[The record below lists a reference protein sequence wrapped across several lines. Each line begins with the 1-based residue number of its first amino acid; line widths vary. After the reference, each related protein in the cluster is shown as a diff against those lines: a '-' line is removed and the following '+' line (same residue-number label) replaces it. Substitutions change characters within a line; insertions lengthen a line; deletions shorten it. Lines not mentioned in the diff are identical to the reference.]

1 MKLQHNQ
8 ARRFERIF
16 DALLSFTA
24 TKRGVLAALRSN
36 NRLTS
41 GQTSLDL
48 IAYIWDSPEG
58 LETIDQ
64 FIKLNP
70 LRFNRTDLREVE
82 SWKLGVHDH
91 FVVIDDGLHSIL
103 IGHDCA
109 FDVRG
114 INVEIADIFSGNLP
128 AFIDA
133 VVLPFDHTITIGGA
147 ILPTPMGAA
156 AALRMH
162 FLTEVK
168 RFSSERRIARN
179 ARDFVRIASIAL
191 ENKAKERK
199 ESLDEKQDD
208 HFVYDFTQATDL
220 ADTNEAIVSSE
231 TAEPAADSEVEVAPE
246 AEAPIEAAVEA
257 EAPAEA
263 PAIEAPEP
271 EAEAPVVEA
280 PELEPEAQETAEEAP
295 EPEAEAIV
303 DEAPVDRAAIIEDIQ
318 TQVRKGRPTQ
328 GLKGYTSAFKKNELL
343 EIARTIGDVEVSNS
357 LKKGDLVNIVIE
369 NADITTDNV
378 LDAAREA
385 GGDALSD
392 LKRVVEA
399 QGRLKIAFDE
409 VEDSSSVPAP
419 LFPITQLYQVD
430 DTFVVVMP
438 NEIRDALADL
448 NWDEVLAWT
457 RT

>member
-24 TKRGVLAALRSN
+24 KKRGVLEALRSN
-36 NRLTS
+36 NRMTS
-41 GQTSLDL
+41 GQISLDL

-58 LETIDQ
+58 LDTIDE
-64 FIKLNP
+64 FIKANP
-70 LRFNRTDLREVE
+70 LNFNRTDLREIE

-91 FVVIDDGLHSIL
+91 FVVIDAGPHCIF

-128 AFIDA
+128 GFVDA
-133 VVLPFDHTITIGGA
+133 VVLPFDRTVTVGGA

-156 AALRMH
+156 AALRIH

-168 RFSSERRIARN
+168 RFTTERRIARN
-179 ARDFVRIASIAL
+179 ARDFARIAPIAL
-191 ENKAKERK
+191 ANKAKERA
-199 ESLDEKQDD
+199 ESHNEEEDD
-208 HFVYDFTQATDL
+208 QFVYDFTQATDL
-220 ADTNEAIVSSE
+220 EDANAAVVSDG
-231 TAEPAADSEVEVAPE
+231 AKEPVADSETQAATE
-246 AEAPIEAAVEA
+246 AEAPIET
-257 EAPAEA
+257 
-263 PAIEAPEP
+263 APET
-271 EAEAPVVEA
+271 EIVEA
-280 PELEPEAQETAEEAP
+280 PERDAQEAAEEAP
-295 EPEAEAIV
+295 EAQPETTTEETPVA
-303 DEAPVDRAAIIEDIQ
+303 DLAPVDRAALIEDIQ
-318 TQVRKGRPTQ
+318 AKVRKGRPTQ

-343 EIARTIGDVEVSNS
+343 EIARTIGGIEVSNS

-369 NADITTDNV
+369 NADITCDTV
-378 LDAAREA
+378 LDTAREA

-399 QGRLKIAFDE
+399 QGRLKIGFDE
-409 VEDSSSVPAP
+409 VDGPTSVPAP
-419 LFPITQLYQVD
+419 LFPVTQLYQVD

-438 NEIRDALADL
+438 NEIRDALADVS
-448 NWDEVLAWT
+448 WDEVLA
-457 RT
+457 

>member
-231 TAEPAADSEVEVAPE
+231 TAETAADSEVEVAPE
-246 AEAPIEAAVEA
+246 AEAPIETAVEA

-263 PAIEAPEP
+263 PAIKAPEP
-271 EAEAPVVEA
+271 EVEAPVVEA
-280 PELEPEAQETAEEAP
+280 SEL
-295 EPEAEAIV
+295 EPEAEAIA
-303 DEAPVDRAAIIEDIQ
+303 DEAPVNRAAVIEDIQ

-448 NWDEVLAWT
+448 NWDEVLA
-457 RT
+457 

>member
-246 AEAPIEAAVEA
+246 AEAPIETAVEA
-257 EAPAEA
+257 EAP
-263 PAIEAPEP
+263 
-271 EAEAPVVEA
+271 AEAPVVEA

-295 EPEAEAIV
+295 EPEAEAIA
-303 DEAPVDRAAIIEDIQ
+303 DEAPVDRAAIIGDIQ

-448 NWDEVLAWT
+448 NWDEVLA
-457 RT
+457 